1 MHTCL
6 PSWPDSA
13 TTGTVHSSSGV
24 GSGPGLPWA
33 ASLSLPIPAE
43 RKPPTQ
49 GKGSPAQPRSPV
61 GLQGARFPEP
71 EPGPSSLTTAERV

>member
-13 TTGTVHSSSGV
+13 TTGTVHNSSAV

-33 ASLSLPIPAE
+33 ASLSLPILAK
-43 RKPPTQ
+43 RKPATQ
-49 GKGSPAQPRSPV
+49 GRGSTAQPRSPV
-61 GLQGARFPEP
+61 GLPGARFPET
-71 EPGPSSLTTAERV
+71 EPGPSSLTTAEHV